1 LDLGSSYR
9 TEMARVKSTARLT
22 NEGEE
27 AKATETVPILEMMKR
42 FGLVVQEEEELF
54 RQKMLMLPK
63 LN

>member
-1 LDLGSSYR
+1 
-9 TEMARVKSTARLT
+9 MARVKSTARLT

-54 RQKMLMLPK
+54 RQKMLLLPK